1 MVAVD
6 TTFMSL
12 LNLCWCSIRFCRL
25 CKSTHTIILERLNI
39 IKPAVRMEAEAEID
53 QFIDWWK
60 LLAAQNKPL
69 RYYVYKTDR
78 YNRLMNYYGEKCIE
92 TEKATLSSMR
102 EVESASNMYYYLE
115 D

>member
-1 MVAVD
+1 MANNAGAGLIA
-6 TTFMSL
+6 SL
-12 LNLCWCSIRFCRL
+12 TDAQINEI
-25 CKSTHTIILERLNI
+25 KAIILERLNI

>member
-1 MVAVD
+1 M
-6 TTFMSL
+6 
-12 LNLCWCSIRFCRL
+12 
-25 CKSTHTIILERLNI
+25 
-39 IKPAVRMEAEAEID
+39 
-53 QFIDWWK
+53 
-60 LLAAQNKPL
+60 AAQNKPL